1 MKRHMIDGR
10 MVINFAEEAAMRG
23 LLLASSYY
31 PCILLEQWFPSCF
44 RHEAFQ
50 NNPAAGDS

>member
-10 MVINFAEEAAMRG
+10 VVINFAEEAAIRA

-31 PCILLEQWFPSCF
+31 PGVRPEQWLLGCF
-44 RHEAFQ
+44 CREAFQ
-50 NNPAAGDS
+50 NNPADGYS